1 MADTLISVDLS
12 ESPHTNDKVHNRW
25 HPDIPIAVWVEPGDD
40 FKIETYDWT
49 GGQIANDDEAAD
61 VRDVELEQVHYLSG
75 PIGVKGAEPGDLL
88 KVHILDIGANVG
100 LLTVSFLVLRP
111 AGSRT
116 ALALAITSSQRNMGL
131 ILAVAGATLPET
143 VWLYVAMG
151 QFPIYFAAMVLKR
164 VAGLLKESD

>member
-88 KVHILDIGANVG
+88 KVHILDIGAKEEIC
-100 LLTVSFLVLRP
+100 LLY
-111 AGSRT
+111 
-116 ALALAITSSQRNMGL
+116 TSPSPRD
-131 ILAVAGATLPET
+131 A
-143 VWLYVAMG
+143 
-151 QFPIYFAAMVLKR
+151 
-164 VAGLLKESD
+164 